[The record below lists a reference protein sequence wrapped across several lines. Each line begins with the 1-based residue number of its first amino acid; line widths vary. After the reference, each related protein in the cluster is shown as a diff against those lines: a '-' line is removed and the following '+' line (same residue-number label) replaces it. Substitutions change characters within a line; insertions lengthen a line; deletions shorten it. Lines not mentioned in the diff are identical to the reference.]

1 MSSINKCIFS
11 GRICSEVECRR
22 TQDGTAV
29 VNYRLAIDR
38 RFKRDGQP
46 SADFVPVVVWGNN
59 AEFAAKYFRKGM
71 RVELVARVQTRDYTT
86 NDGRKVYVT
95 EFVAEEQGFGE
106 PKSDGAGE
114 QKQTTPA
121 YGSPYVPQ
129 YNDAD
134 VPPVTPTVG
143 GFEEMAVDD
152 DLPF

>member
-29 VNYRLAIDR
+29 VNYRLAVDR
-38 RFKRDGQP
+38 RFKRAGQP
-46 SADFVPVVVWGNN
+46 SADFIPVVVWGNN

-71 RVELVARVQTRDYTT
+71 RIELVAHVQTRDYT
-86 NDGRKVYVT
+86 NSEGRKIYVT
-95 EFVAEEQGFGE
+95 EFVADEQGFGE
-106 PKSDGAGE
+106 PKAEAGDNAP
-114 QKQTTPA
+114 K
-121 YGSPYVPQ
+121 YGMPYVPQ
-129 YNDAD
+129 YSDAD

>member
-29 VNYRLAIDR
+29 VNYRLAVDR

-46 SADFVPVVVWGNN
+46 SADFIPVVVWGNN

-71 RVELVARVQTRDYTT
+71 RIELVAHVQTRDYT
-86 NDGRKVYVT
+86 NHEGRKIYVT
-95 EFVAEEQGFGE
+95 EFVADEQGFGE
-106 PKSDGAGE
+106 PKQDGEGAP
-114 QKQTTPA
+114 K
-121 YGSPYVPQ
+121 YGTPYVPQ
-129 YNDAD
+129 HSDAD
-134 VPPVTPTVG
+134 IPPVTPTVG
-143 GFEEMAVDD
+143 GFEEMSVND

>member
-22 TQDGTAV
+22 TSDGTAV
-29 VNYRLAIDR
+29 VNYRLAVDR

-46 SADFVPVVVWGNN
+46 SADFIPVVVWGNN

-71 RVELVARVQTRDYTT
+71 RIELVAHVQTRDYT
-86 NDGRKVYVT
+86 NSEGRKIYVT
-95 EFVAEEQGFGE
+95 EFVADEQGFGE
-106 PKSDGAGE
+106 PKAEAGDNAP
-114 QKQTTPA
+114 K
-121 YGSPYVPQ
+121 YGTPYVPQ
-129 YNDAD
+129 HSDAD
-134 VPPVTPTVG
+134 IPPVTPTVG

>member
-1 MSSINKCIFS
+1 MGSLNKCIFS
-11 GRICSEVECRR
+11 GRICSEVETRR
-22 TQDGTAV
+22 TSDGTAV
-29 VNYRLAIDR
+29 TNYRLAVDR
-38 RFKRDGQP
+38 RFKREGTP
-46 SADFVPVVVWGNN
+46 TADFINIVTWGNN

-71 RVELVARVQTRDYTT
+71 RVELVCRVQTRDYTT

-95 EFVAEEQGFGE
+95 EFVADEQGFGE

-134 VPPVTPTVG
+134 IPPVTPTVG
-143 GFEEMAVDD
+143 GFEEMAADD